1 MNKLLL
7 FGLLAILFNSVAPLE
22 CTSWPSLGV
31 SPNDLDEDHCAMLT
45 PKSSGD
51 TEEYTHCCRFE
62 VGDNDNYYCHGVT
75 DDQYENIG
83 RYKKY
88 LEDSTGNDYDIDCSS
103 KFVTFSLFA
112 LLALLF

>member
-7 FGLLAILFNSVAPLE
+7 FGLLALLINSVAPLDCGDYE
-22 CTSWPSLGV
+22 KLGIAI
-31 SPNDLDEDHCAMLT
+31 NDLDEDHCAMLT
-45 PKSSGD
+45 PPSEK
-51 TEEYTHCCRFE
+51 THCCLFE
-62 VGDNDNYYCHGVT
+62 IGGNKVGCRGVT
-75 DDQYENIG
+75 DDEYENIG

>member
-7 FGLLAILFNSVAPLE
+7 FGLLALLINSVAPLD
-22 CTSWPSLGV
+22 CGDWYKVVTLD
-31 SPNDLDEDHCAMLT
+31 DLDEDHCAMLT
-45 PKSSGD
+45 PASG
-51 TEEYTHCCRFE
+51 YTHCCLFE
-62 VGDNDNYYCHGVT
+62 IGDKKVGCQGVT
-75 DDQYENIG
+75 DDEYENIG

-88 LEDSTGNDYDIDCSS
+88 LEDRYDTDYDIDCSS

>member
-7 FGLLAILFNSVAPLE
+7 FGLLALLINSVAPLE
-22 CTSWPSLGV
+22 CGDWDKVVTLD
-31 SPNDLDEDHCAMLT
+31 DLDEDHCAMLT
-45 PKSSGD
+45 PASG
-51 TEEYTHCCRFE
+51 YTHCCLFE
-62 VGDNDNYYCHGVT
+62 IGGNKVGCRGVT
-75 DDQYENIG
+75 DDEYENIG

-88 LEDSTGNDYDIDCSS
+88 LEDRDNTDYDIDCSS